1 MNILTVFARIT
12 LVVALL
18 ASTAWITVSE
28 DLVKIDTSLKDLNP
42 DRRIGDGS
50 EYVVNQL
57 ISDLSER
64 FIVVVS
70 GANWESVSQAGG
82 MLETRLS
89 SVEQLTV
96 ISGDSGINQFVDAF
110 QSYQYGLLSQEQ
122 RTALRTESAVE
133 LSQMEMNKL
142 YKFGESVR
150 ITSFDRDPL
159 GWFSDYMLNQFG
171 ALIGTD
177 SDLPVDVNGNVGA
190 DRYSEIYTVL
200 ITPYPRSVSDQSAL
214 LQEITKIKDLI
225 SKEFGV
231 SILQSGVFFFAADSA
246 RAAKEDIQLIL
257 VGSLIGII
265 ALMFAVFGSLLPLTI
280 SILSISLGVG
290 FGVMSSWVIFDS
302 IHIFTIVFGSSLIG
316 VVVDYSLHY
325 FYHHLTSDVQR
336 YSPGGTKS
344 LKRAMMLSL
353 LTSLLGYSALACTD
367 LGLLK
372 KVAVFSCVG
381 LFMAWI
387 SVIALGAKVVK
398 RSIVVRQSM
407 LIILIDFLSRI
418 FARSPLGLSRVALIL
433 AGISTIFLAIG
444 GVDVNDD
451 PREFFHVS
459 DELLNQ
465 ERVVAQLSQVYEPGR
480 YLIVT
485 GNAISELYEELG
497 AFYQTLG
504 EQSRHLRSIL
514 DYVPSQQDQLA
525 NYQLQSKLYQD
536 GGVIDLFFRKL
547 GFPIEKANQLKREYK
562 AFRGRTLDFPTLNAL
577 IPSLPKLLIQREGAQ
592 YAVVLIKQGADLDAI
607 QRAAS
612 LEGNIHYVSTLD
624 DSISALKDQR
634 VTGSWLLILAY
645 LLVGVLLFFYYR
657 SLSSL
662 SLLLIPAFSSLLTI
676 ALLQL
681 IGQPITIFHVVALF
695 LVLGLGMDYIVF
707 SKEMVDSQHVTQ
719 QAILLSAIT
728 SLLSFGLLAFSSIP
742 IVSAFGSTI
751 LIGNSINFIAA
762 ISLVKKPRLT

>member
-1 MNILTVFARIT
+1 MNILTVFARII

-18 ASTAWITVSE
+18 ASTAWITFSE
-28 DLVKIDTSLKDLNP
+28 DVVKIDTSLKDLNA

-50 EYVVNQL
+50 EHVVNQL
-57 ISDLSER
+57 MSDLSER

-70 GANWESVSQAGG
+70 GADWESVSRAGE
-82 MLETRLS
+82 MLEARLGLL
-89 SVEQLTV
+89 EQLTV

-110 QSYQYGLLSQEQ
+110 QPYQYGLLSQEQ
-122 RTALRTESAVE
+122 RTALRTESAAE

-142 YKFGESVR
+142 YKFGEGVR

-159 GWFSDYMLNQFG
+159 GWFSDYMLNQSSAF
-171 ALIGTD
+171 IGTD
-177 SDLPVDVNGNVGA
+177 SDLSIDVNGNVEV

-200 ITPYPRSVSDQSAL
+200 IEPYPRSVTDQSAL
-214 LQEITKIKDLI
+214 LQEITKIKDSI
-225 SKEFGV
+225 SKEFGI
-231 SILQSGVFFFAADSA
+231 SILQSGVFFFTADSA
-246 RAAKEDIQLIL
+246 RAAKQDIQLIV

-265 ALMFAVFGSLLPLTI
+265 ALMLAVFGSLLPLTI

-325 FYHHLTSDVQR
+325 FYHHLASDVQR
-336 YSPGGTKS
+336 LSPSGTKS
-344 LKRAMMLSL
+344 LKRAMILSL

-398 RSIVVRQSM
+398 RPIVVRQSI
-407 LIILIDFLSRI
+407 LIVLIDFLSRI
-418 FARSPLGLSRVALIL
+418 FARSPRALSRVALIL
-433 AGISTIFLAIG
+433 AGVSTIYLAIG

-451 PREFFHVS
+451 PRGFFHLS
-459 DELLNQ
+459 DDLLEQ
-465 ERVVAQLSQVYEPGR
+465 ERVVAKLSQVYEPGR
-480 YLIVT
+480 YLIVK
-485 GNAISELYEELG
+485 GEAISELYEELG
-497 AFYQTLG
+497 ALYQTLG
-504 EQSRHLRSIL
+504 EQSRHLRSVL
-514 DYVPSQQDQLA
+514 DYVPSPQDQLE

-536 GGVIDLFFRKL
+536 GGVIDLFYRKL
-547 GFPIEKANQLKREYK
+547 GLPVEKVNQLKREYEN
-562 AFRGRTLDFPTLNAL
+562 FRGKTLDFATLNAL
-577 IPSLPKLLIQREGAQ
+577 IPSLPKLLIQREGLQ
-592 YAVVLIKQGADLDAI
+592 YAVVLIKRGADLDAI

-612 LEGNIHYVSTLD
+612 VGGNIQYVSTLD
-624 DSISALKDQR
+624 DSISALQDQR
-634 VTGSWLLILAY
+634 VAGSSLLIVAY
-645 LLVGVLLFFYYR
+645 LLVGALLFFYYR

-662 SLLLIPAFSSLLTI
+662 SLLLIPAVASLLTI
-676 ALLQL
+676 AVLQL
-681 IGQPITIFHVVALF
+681 IGQSITIFHVVALF

-707 SKEMVDSQHVTQ
+707 SKEMVDSQQVTQ
-719 QAILLSAIT
+719 QVVLLSAIT
-728 SLLSFGLLAFSSIP
+728 SLLSFGLLAFSSVP

-762 ISLVKKPRLT
+762 MSLVEKPRLT